1 MGNVVARLQHP
12 KTLETLQRRKGITQ
26 LPGSYRAVHSSKALR
41 KDLGRLEGEWTAA
54 MAPSVALVEGT
65 RKSRRSCP
73 KICWIWCLGLTL
85 FLCHPWILILF
96 KSKTIHLTLH
106 CDLLVSWDS
115 SLVRNR
121 PRNSIAGCYSALP
134 WCCKQRSTRSWCL
147 ALHVAIGGG
156 QAIQRTPVNLVEF
169 GRYDIREFT
178 GVLSNPKWCR
188 VFSKR
193 DYELLAAIRLSW
205 KFLTWAWRISNQQID
220 SFAGVVTHQE
230 RSLHNEVQDVRSEKS
245 FSSMVGVMYRVDVGL
260 SFK

>member
-1 MGNVVARLQHP
+1 MSGLQPWPLQLHWLKGHGKAGGVAPRFAGCGVWGLHCFFAI
-12 KTLETLQRRKGITQ
+12 LESLSFLNQRQSILLFIVT
-26 LPGSYRAVHSSKALR
+26 Y
-41 KDLGRLEGEWTAA
+41 W
-54 MAPSVALVEGT
+54 LVEIRLLSGT
-65 RKSRRSCP
+65 
-73 KICWIWCLGLTL
+73 G
-85 FLCHPWILILF
+85 
-96 KSKTIHLTLH
+96 
-106 CDLLVSWDS
+106 
-115 SLVRNR
+115 

-178 GVLSNPKWCR
+178 GVLSSPKWCR

-220 SFAGVVTHQE
+220 SFAAVVTHQE